1 MKNSD
6 EGCSVKC
13 RLTNSMLTKDLDRN
27 KHIVQELITFK
38 FCDTCKNPQPGAVT
52 VCHAGCG
59 QKVFKKCLPL
69 MREYGEREAEIQRLK
84 SEIGEIASQ
93 TLKFTEY

>member
-1 MKNSD
+1 
-6 EGCSVKC
+6 
-13 RLTNSMLTKDLDRN
+13 MLTKDLDRN